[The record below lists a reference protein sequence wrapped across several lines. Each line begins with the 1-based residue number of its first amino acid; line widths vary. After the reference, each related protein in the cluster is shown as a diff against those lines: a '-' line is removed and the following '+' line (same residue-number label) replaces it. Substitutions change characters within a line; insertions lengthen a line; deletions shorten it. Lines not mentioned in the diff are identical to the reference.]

1 MNLSYKVRGKDIRL
15 DPLKTWDIS
24 DGSKIA
30 IYQGGRSQRPDLDF
44 IVKYRK
50 EGTRLRTPSHTH
62 WIVDLIVKGEV
73 NKELTLR
80 FVDKLITIYDSVD
93 KFETVEERDSY
104 ELIYPRD
111 TAIEFSDLNT
121 IGALPI
127 EFIVTLVE
135 LFSRC
140 EKQTDGAFMF
150 RSMLNLCRQYL
161 MGEKDY
167 YQLVGT
173 SKRV

>member
-1 MNLSYKVRGKDIRL
+1 MFEVALGLGVGFRDIDGFACFEQGKG
-15 DPLKTWDIS
+15 K
-24 DGSKIA
+24 A
-30 IYQGGRSQRPDLDF
+30 DF
-44 IVKYRK
+44 
-50 EGTRLRTPSHTH
+50 
-62 WIVDLIVKGEV
+62 
-73 NKELTLR
+73 
-80 FVDKLITIYDSVD
+80 
-93 KFETVEERDSY
+93 
-104 ELIYPRD
+104 
-111 TAIEFSDLNT
+111 AIEFSDLNN